1 LHEPV
6 AEFLNDC
13 KLAYILSDSR
23 RFVNRM
29 IPVEQIPAK
38 GIAKDPLIRTSG
50 RKKVL
55 VFSPDAALAKS
66 LSLLLEDQYEIACE
80 TQLDKLKATIGA
92 TSPAL
97 LLVDLYSFPSDILR
111 EVNVLRTSR
120 LKVPVVLLR
129 VYRQLGPEIEESIR
143 DLADFV
149 FYKPFDVNAV
159 ADAVHKLLDGQ

>member
-1 LHEPV
+1 
-6 AEFLNDC
+6 
-13 KLAYILSDSR
+13 
-23 RFVNRM
+23 M
-29 IPVEQIPAK
+29 IPVKSIPAK
-38 GIAKDPLIRTSG
+38 NLGKDPLLQSDG

-66 LSLLLEDQYEIACE
+66 LSLLLENRYEIACE
-80 TQLDKLKATIGA
+80 TQLEKLNATIGTA
-92 TSPAL
+92 SPAL

-111 EVNVLRTSR
+111 EVNVLRTSC
-120 LKVPVVLLR
+120 LKVPVILLR

-159 ADAVHKLLDGQ
+159 ADAVHKLLNGQ

>member
-1 LHEPV
+1 
-6 AEFLNDC
+6 
-13 KLAYILSDSR
+13 
-23 RFVNRM
+23 M
-29 IPVEQIPAK
+29 IPVEPISAK
-38 GIAKDPLIRTSG
+38 GVATDPLLHSEC

-55 VFSPDAALAKS
+55 VFSPDVALAKS
-66 LSLLLEDQYEIACE
+66 LSLLLENQYEIACE
-80 TQLDKLKATIGA
+80 TQLDKLNATIGSA
-92 TSPAL
+92 SPAL

-111 EVNVLRTSR
+111 EVNVLRTSH

-129 VYRQLGPEIEESIR
+129 VYRQLGPEIEETIR

>member
-1 LHEPV
+1 MGTVSTKSVGQDQL
-6 AEFLNDC
+6 LQRD
-13 KLAYILSDSR
+13 
-23 RFVNRM
+23 
-29 IPVEQIPAK
+29 
-38 GIAKDPLIRTSG
+38 G

-55 VFSPDAALAKS
+55 VFSPDVALAKS

-80 TQLDKLKATIGA
+80 TQIDNLKGTIGTA
-92 TSPAL
+92 SPAL
-97 LLVDLYSFPSDILR
+97 LLVDLFAFPSDILK
-111 EVNVLRTSR
+111 EINVLRTSR

-129 VYRQLGPEIEESIR
+129 VYRQLSPEIEEMIR

>member
-1 LHEPV
+1 
-6 AEFLNDC
+6 
-13 KLAYILSDSR
+13 
-23 RFVNRM
+23 M
-29 IPVEQIPAK
+29 
-38 GIAKDPLIRTSG
+38 
-50 RKKVL
+50 
-55 VFSPDAALAKS
+55 
-66 LSLLLEDQYEIACE
+66 
-80 TQLDKLKATIGA
+80 
-92 TSPAL
+92 

-111 EVNVLRTSR
+111 EVNVLRTNR

>member
-1 LHEPV
+1 MTKTT
-6 AEFLNDC
+6 AQD
-13 KLAYILSDSR
+13 KLLQQ
-23 RFVNRM
+23 
-29 IPVEQIPAK
+29 E
-38 GIAKDPLIRTSG
+38 G

-55 VFSPDAALAKS
+55 VFSPDATLAKS
-66 LSLLLEDQYEIACE
+66 LSLLLEDQYAITSE
-80 TQLDKLKATIGA
+80 TQLDNLKSLIST

-111 EVNVLRTSR
+111 EITVLRMSR

-129 VYRQLGPEIEESIR
+129 VYRQLGAEIEESIR

>member
-1 LHEPV
+1 
-6 AEFLNDC
+6 
-13 KLAYILSDSR
+13 
-23 RFVNRM
+23 M
-29 IPVEQIPAK
+29 IPVEPISAK
-38 GIAKDPLIRTSG
+38 SIIKDPLVQNDG

-66 LSLLLEDQYEIACE
+66 LSLLLENQYEIACE
-80 TQLDKLKATIGA
+80 TQLEKLTATIGTA
-92 TSPAL
+92 SPGL
-97 LLVDLYSFPSDILR
+97 LLIDLYSFPSDILR
-111 EVNVLRTSR
+111 EVNVLRTSC

>member
-1 LHEPV
+1 MT
-6 AEFLNDC
+6 N
-13 KLAYILSDSR
+13 
-23 RFVNRM
+23 
-29 IPVEQIPAK
+29 VETIPAK
-38 GIAKDPLIRTSG
+38 STAKDPLMQHEG

-55 VFSPDAALAKS
+55 VFSPDVALAKS
-66 LSLLLEDQYEIACE
+66 LSLLLENQYEIACE
-80 TQLDKLKATIGA
+80 TQLNKLIATIGSA
-92 TSPAL
+92 SPAL

-111 EVNVLRTSR
+111 EVNVLRTNR